1 MIKAVEE
8 KHKSD
13 SNAYFSD
20 IWEKVINRTCNSS
33 VIERIKT

>member
-1 MIKAVEE
+1 MIKIIEE

-20 IWEKVINRTCNSS
+20 IWEKVTNRTCNST
-33 VIERIKT
+33 IIQRIKT